1 MCVCERE
8 RLVCTCIQH
17 VQHAVYTYI
26 LVSLSHT
33 HTLKT
38 EQLILHTHTH
48 THIRKTSTF
57 SKSNTKHYLV
67 VPEKLEAEPVE
78 EDGDDKDDE
87 SRGYQ
92 KQVPCC

>member
-1 MCVCERE
+1 M
-8 RLVCTCIQH
+8 
-17 VQHAVYTYI
+17 HA
-26 LVSLSHT
+26 HT
-33 HTLKT
+33 HTCT
-38 EQLILHTHTH
+38 HTHTHAHTHTHTHRAAAAAAAAYFH

-67 VPEKLEAEPVE
+67 VPEELEAEPVE